1 MTFPLYVL
9 AILAALGGFWGVPH
23 LLGDFL
29 GHMPH
34 VLSGWLDP
42 VVPSKHLPLVG
53 IKIPLHEGL
62 VMAGSSVLAILSFS
76 AGIILFKKHM
86 FVTDLLAA
94 FNPIEKILANKYYVD
109 ELYQIIIVTPVKKIA
124 SFSAA
129 IIDKLVI
136 DGAVNGIGS
145 QVRRIGSGL
154 RTLQTGDLQSYAL
167 MMLMGLLVVIFL
179 IFKVLV

>member
-1 MTFPLYVL
+1 
-9 AILAALGGFWGVPH
+9 
-23 LLGDFL
+23 
-29 GHMPH
+29 
-34 VLSGWLDP
+34 
-42 VVPSKHLPLVG
+42 
-53 IKIPLHEGL
+53 
-62 VMAGSSVLAILSFS
+62 VLAILSFS

-86 FVTDLLAA
+86 FVKDLLAA